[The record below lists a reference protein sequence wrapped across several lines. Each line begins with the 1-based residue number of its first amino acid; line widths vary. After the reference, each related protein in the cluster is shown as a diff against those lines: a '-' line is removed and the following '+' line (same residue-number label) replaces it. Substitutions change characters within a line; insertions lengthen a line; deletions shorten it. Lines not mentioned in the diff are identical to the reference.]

1 MGNVNEQPV
10 VLNRVRFKMKILF
23 IDEEFPYP
31 LNSGK
36 RIRTFNLTVNLAR
49 VNEVSYLAYGEK
61 NSESYNYLEDNNIR
75 PIAVDPPDRE
85 QSGLK
90 FYFRLFMNLF
100 SPYPYIV
107 TSHFTKRFQN
117 KLSQLLHENKCDVVI
132 CEWTP
137 YAIFVKDI
145 KHVKTVIVAHNIET
159 LIWRRYEKNETNFLK
174 KKYIS
179 LQRKKVE
186 KFESS
191 CFNWVNGATAVSNAE
206 AREIE
211 SYGVPYSPTVIDN
224 GVDTGYFHPM
234 DVDVDSNQ
242 IVLTG
247 AMDWRPNQ
255 DAAIYFTDEIL
266 PLIKKTKPDCKVVF
280 VGRNPVKQ
288 VLNLAKNES
297 VQVTGTVDDVRP
309 YIARSIVFIVPLR
322 IGGGTR
328 LKILEAMSMEKPV
341 ISTSVGAEGLN
352 VTDGHNI
359 LIADDPKQFAQAV
372 IDCIDNKGLKEKLSK
387 NGKELVDTQYRW
399 GILGKK
405 FNDYLLKIV
414 KVL

>member
-1 MGNVNEQPV
+1 
-10 VLNRVRFKMKILF
+10 MKILF

-36 RIRTFNLTVNLAR
+36 RIRTFNLTLNLAQ
-49 VNEVSYLAYGEK
+49 VNEVSYLAYGEE
-61 NSESYNYLEDNNIR
+61 NSKSYNYLKDNKIN
-75 PIAVDPPDRE
+75 PIAVNPPDRE

-107 TSHFTKRFQN
+107 TSHFTKRFKK
-117 KLSQLLHENKCDVVI
+117 KLSQLLYENKFDVVI

-145 KHVKTVIVAHNIET
+145 KQVKTVIVAHNIEAS
-159 LIWRRYEKNETNFLK
+159 IWRRYEENETNPLK

-186 KFESS
+186 KFEYS
-191 CFNWVNGATAVSNAE
+191 CFNWVSGATAVSNAE
-206 AREIE
+206 AKEIT
-211 SYGVPYSPTVIDN
+211 SYGVSYTPAVIDN
-224 GVDTGYFHPM
+224 GVDTEYFHPM
-234 DVDVDSNQ
+234 DIAIDSNQ
-242 IVLTG
+242 LVLTG

-255 DAAIYFTDEIL
+255 DAAVYFTEEIL
-266 PLIKKTKPDCKVVF
+266 PLIKKTKPNCNVVF

-288 VLNLAKNES
+288 VLDLAKNES

-309 YIARSIVFIVPLR
+309 YIAKSIVFIVPLR
-322 IGGGTR
+322 IGGGSR
-328 LKILEAMSMEKPV
+328 LKILEAMSMGKPV
-341 ISTSVGAEGLN
+341 VSTSLGAEGLN
-352 VTDGHNI
+352 VIDVHNI
-359 LIADDPKQFAQAV
+359 LIADHPEQFAQSV
-372 IDCIDNKGLKEKLSK
+372 IDCIDNKELVNKLSK
-387 NGKELVDTQYRW
+387 NGKELVNNLYRW
-399 GILGKK
+399 DILGKK

-414 KVL
+414 NGSG